1 MFDPTTATA
10 VVTCLTHDPPSS
22 LVLSLPLKN
31 RYPRGFSAYPAA
43 SQPAVFALEGYLVHL
58 ADTKLLD
65 SR

>member
-1 MFDPTTATA
+1 
-10 VVTCLTHDPPSS
+10 

-43 SQPAVFALEGYLVHL
+43 SQPAVFALKGYIVHL
-58 ADTKLLD
+58 AESKLLD